1 MSAYDETLK
10 HLTNA
15 SLDST
20 ETSRQFLRELIEV
33 RAHIR
38 SVERQLS
45 EHDRRRT
52 DENDALRR
60 DMSDL
65 GKAID
70 RVLTHVGESRESL
83 SNIEGEVEKV
93 KDHITGEHALIDPQK
108 KSIADTTWGE
118 TFAAIKVY
126 APFAAKAFAWIAGLF
141 AIVGGAVWRLI
152 EWLQEGSQ

>member
-93 KDHITGEHALIDPQK
+93 KDHITGEHAL
-108 KSIADTTWGE
+108 ADTTWGE
-118 TFAAIKVY
+118 TLSAIKNY
-126 APFAAKAFAWIAGLF
+126 APFAMKAFAWIAGLF
-141 AIVGGAVWRLI
+141 ATGGAVWRLI
-152 EWLQEGSQ
+152 AWLKEGSR